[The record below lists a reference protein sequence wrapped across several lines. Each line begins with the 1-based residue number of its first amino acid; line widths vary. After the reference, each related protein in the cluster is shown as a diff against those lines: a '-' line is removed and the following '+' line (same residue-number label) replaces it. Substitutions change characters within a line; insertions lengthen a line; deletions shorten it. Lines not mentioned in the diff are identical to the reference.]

1 MMRKIKSRSASG
13 PPRFFV
19 CVPCPARRAQ
29 GIITEGI
36 KPSGKT
42 QTFPPH
48 THIQRRRAFPAS
60 LSVAGTTCIFPF
72 SPLLSMTSPLCP
84 PGGGKGP
91 VMGALPPFEAPFQT
105 PESPPYLALS
115 LCVHCPPVPTK
126 ASLSE
131 QAGAPI
137 HPRMGGG
144 MKLRQGDYPLCV
156 PRPAVGGIAG
166 VRARPENPRAPS
178 RAVQREGCRHDVGLG
193 RAPPCDPVPT
203 SPSVPKAKLLLEHED
218 AGRTGRRSTLKGK
231 GDSGGG
237 CKEGPRGGNRRF
249 PTTGPSLAP
258 PGGRRG

>member
-1 MMRKIKSRSASG
+1 MRKIKSRSASG

-105 PESPPYLALS
+105 PESPP
-115 LCVHCPPVPTK
+115 VHR
-126 ASLSE
+126 AE
-131 QAGAPI
+131 
-137 HPRMGGG
+137 
-144 MKLRQGDYPLCV
+144 PLCSL
-156 PRPAVGGIAG
+156 PACSESEAFVGTRGH
-166 VRARPENPRAPS
+166 RADGEALGFE
-178 RAVQREGCRHDVGLG
+178 REGEFRG
-193 RAPPCDPVPT
+193 RLQGGA
-203 SPSVPKAKLLLEHED
+203 
-218 AGRTGRRSTLKGK
+218 AG
-231 GDSGGG
+231 
-237 CKEGPRGGNRRF
+237 GGNRRF
-249 PTTGPSLAP
+249 PTTGPSLAL

>member
-1 MMRKIKSRSASG
+1 
-13 PPRFFV
+13 
-19 CVPCPARRAQ
+19 
-29 GIITEGI
+29 
-36 KPSGKT
+36 
-42 QTFPPH
+42 
-48 THIQRRRAFPAS
+48 
-60 LSVAGTTCIFPF
+60 
-72 SPLLSMTSPLCP
+72 MTSPLCP

-105 PESPPYLALS
+105 PESPPLPRAEALCS
-115 LCVHCPPVPTK
+115 LPACSNKSFAFGT
-126 ASLSE
+126 
-131 QAGAPI
+131 GGRI
-137 HPRMGGG
+137 HPSPYAGRHEV
-144 MKLRQGDYPLCV
+144 RTRYPPSCV
-156 PRPAVGGIAG
+156 PRPAAGGIAG
-166 VRARPENPRAPS
+166 VRARPENPQTFG

-249 PTTGPSLAP
+249 PTTGPSLAL